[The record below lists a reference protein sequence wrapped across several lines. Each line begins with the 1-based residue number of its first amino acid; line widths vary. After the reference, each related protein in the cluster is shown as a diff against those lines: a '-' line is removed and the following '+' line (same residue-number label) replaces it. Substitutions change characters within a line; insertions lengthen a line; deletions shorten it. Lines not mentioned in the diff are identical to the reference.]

1 MGLIRRF
8 ALGGVGLTGLV
19 VTAAAAPILWVET
32 SCRGEEI
39 PQAALPVLATPADR
53 RAEGRSYLTYPEWH
67 MVHAYEDMAATVA
80 AGEAHRY
87 PYIGQVA
94 GFWSSFCAMNR
105 EAGRHGP
112 VGFDARATIHTI
124 GVSFAAEM
132 ALKGAYETTIGRLF
146 AADAPTAQDEI
157 ETLMAGSY
165 AAFLQQT
172 PWYRFDFA
180 GWRARLW
187 EAEAD
192 SLRGWERR
200 VGLGIE
206 WTGKALYARAT
217 GAAAG
222 AMGADE
228 TRMRVAVTGL
238 DGNGLA
244 DLGEILRETGG
255 GAVLDVER
263 YRAFTGTVRE
273 VARRGGGFAW
283 IAGNDE
289 IMISMV
295 GPEPVLTPGA
305 RALASVGR
313 QGDPCHLVTLP
324 VAELADLARALE
336 AGPAHLEHVYDY

>member
-1 MGLIRRF
+1 MGLIRRL
-8 ALGGVGLTGLV
+8 ALGGAGLTGLV
-19 VTAAAAPILWVET
+19 VAAAAAPILWIET
-32 SCRGEEI
+32 SCRGEEM
-39 PQAALPVLATPADR
+39 PQAAPPFLSDPADQR
-53 RAEGRSYLTYPEWH
+53 PEGRSYLTYPEWH
-67 MVHAYEDMAATVA
+67 MVYAYEDMAAAVA
-80 AGEAHRY
+80 AGEAHRFRY
-87 PYIGQVA
+87 LGQA
-94 GFWSSFCAMNR
+94 ASFWASFCDMNR

-146 AADAPTAQDEI
+146 ASDAPTPQDEI
-157 ETLMAGSY
+157 EIAMAETY

-172 PWYRFDFA
+172 PWYRFDFED
-180 GWRARLW
+180 WRARLW

-206 WTGKALYARAT
+206 WTGKALYARAI

-228 TRMRVAVTGL
+228 TRMRVVVTGL
-238 DGNGLA
+238 DVDASA
-244 DLGEILRETGG
+244 DLGEIVRETGG
-255 GAVLDVER
+255 GVILDVER

-283 IAGNDE
+283 IAGSEE
-289 IMISMV
+289 IMVSMI

-305 RALASVGR
+305 RALSRVERAGEAR
-313 QGDPCHLVTLP
+313 HLVSLP
-324 VAELADLARALE
+324 VAELADLVRALE
-336 AGPAHLEHVYDY
+336 AGSTRLEHVYDY